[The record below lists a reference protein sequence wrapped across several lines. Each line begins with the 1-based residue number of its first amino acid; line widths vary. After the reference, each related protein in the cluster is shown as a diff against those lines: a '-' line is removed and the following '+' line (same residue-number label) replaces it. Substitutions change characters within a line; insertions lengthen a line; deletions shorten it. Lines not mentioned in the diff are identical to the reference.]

1 MIPNGW
7 FRTDTRWMILDG
19 FLMDDSGWIPGW
31 IPDLWFRMDDS
42 RWIPDLWFRMDDSRW
57 IPQMDSQN
65 GFWMEFFFV
74 CCLCMPIFMILF
86 HPQRIPR
93 WRLDRRPSWRSA
105 AHGRNHQS
113 GCNALYSPAAQSG
126 DFNSLPPIVVPS
138 LPPSSMQENPLPDE
152 VAQAT
157 PQPQWLLTPSG
168 SKPDP
173 ESIRSASPA
182 GSDNVFVAEPP
193 EAPDHL
199 VFRPPEGFAD
209 SPSSLFPPPPVLPL
223 PPGDDISE
231 GGAKR
236 KRDSGRSKRAKSS
249 TLPDAVATV
258 DAHLGGSTKSLETG
272 TGDASVGRELDVD
285 WTPSGGRSGPNRAVS
300 TNEMWYPET
309 HLPPKRQLTVRAKSE
324 ERERWNKPTRR

>member
-1 MIPNGW
+1 MDSRWIPDLG
-7 FRTDTRWMILDG
+7 FRTD
-19 FLMDDSGWIPGW
+19 SGWM

-42 RWIPDLWFRMDDSRW
+42 EWIPRMNSPDEFWADSRW
-57 IPQMDSQN
+57 IPWMDSERN
-65 GFWMEFFFV
+65 FFCV

-223 PPGDDISE
+223 PPDDDISE

-258 DAHLGGSTKSLETG
+258 DAHLGGSTKSLEAG
-272 TGDASVGRELDVD
+272 TGDASVRRELDVD